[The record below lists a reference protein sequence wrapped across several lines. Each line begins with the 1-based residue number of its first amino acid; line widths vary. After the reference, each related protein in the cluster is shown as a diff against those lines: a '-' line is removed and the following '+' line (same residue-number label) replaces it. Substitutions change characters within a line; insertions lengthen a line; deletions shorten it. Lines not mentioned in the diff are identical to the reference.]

1 MQLATLRRWLTL
13 FSLASL
19 GWLAAGNAWAQ
30 CNSCGR
36 STTGCSVSFCQTH
49 HCAPPLRHCQ
59 EGPPRIHWSH
69 GCPRPICDPCTMPN
83 WGYSDTCWQPWPF
96 PPDWSH
102 CPTVPPAALVF
113 LNPNAGQQIPL
124 TQVPPATFQTPRVA
138 NPGALPR
145 TNPMPTTDESLR
157 QPRNLSIPQ

>member
-19 GWLAAGNAWAQ
+19 GWLAAGSAWAQ

-59 EGPPRIHWSH
+59 EGPPRIHGSH

-113 LNPNAGQQIPL
+113 LNPNAGQQMPL
-124 TQVPPATFQTPRVA
+124 TQPPATFQTPRVA

-145 TNPMPTTDESLR
+145 TNPMPTSDESLR